1 MKAIKG
7 RTAQYYEE
15 HPEAAEKRR
24 EYQRKYNKSEDRKAY
39 RVELKRINRKV
50 GTYGNG
56 DGLDYDHA
64 ERKMMSARKNRAK
77 H

>member
-1 MKAIKG
+1 MKAKKS
-7 RTAQYYEE
+7 RTAQYYAEN
-15 HPEAAEKRR
+15 PDAAEKRR

-39 RVELKRINRKV
+39 RVELKRINSKA

-64 ERKMMSARKNRAK
+64 ERKMMTARKNRAK